1 MTSFRVVVQDHL
13 NSFRTILIGFAV
25 LILLGAFLLNLPV
38 ASADRQ
44 SVPFLNALFTSASA
58 ACVTGLVVYDTATQW
73 SLFGRTVILILIQIG
88 GLGVVTAFVA
98 TMLLTGKRIGL
109 MQRIAMQDSVSAP
122 QVGGIIRFTSF
133 FLKGTLIIETLGALL
148 LLPLFAQEF
157 GLLQGLGYAVFHSVS
172 AFCNAGFDL
181 MGVQSPYSSLTAY
194 AGSAWVNIVICG
206 LIIVG
211 GLGFMSWNDLLKNQF
226 HFRSLR
232 LQTKM
237 ILVTTAILI
246 TVPFLV
252 FFFFGF
258 ADMPLKERILMS
270 FFQSVTP
277 RTAGFNTADYSKM
290 SDGLLLMT
298 VILMMIGGAP
308 GSTAGGMKVTTIAV
322 VALATHTYVRGREN
336 TNVFKRRLESQ
347 AIHNAFALFMLYLAL
362 LLSATFILD
371 LLEETP
377 LMPVMF
383 ECASALGTVGL
394 STGIT
399 PYLSAVSKIIL
410 ICLMFVG
417 RVGGLTL
424 TYAMVSIGSKGTA
437 KYPAEKLTV
446 G

>member
-1 MTSFRVVVQDHL
+1 MKNFRIMMQDHL
-13 NSFRTILIGFAV
+13 NSFRTILLGFVA
-25 LILLGAFLLNLPV
+25 LILLGALLLNLPA
-38 ASADRQ
+38 ASADGQ

-157 GLLQGLGYAVFHSVS
+157 GLLQGLGYAIFHSVS

-194 AGSAWVNIVICG
+194 AGSAWVNIVICS

-226 HFRSLR
+226 HFHSLR
-232 LQTKM
+232 LQTKL

-336 TNVFKRRLESQ
+336 TNAFKRRLESQ
-347 AIHNAFALFMLYLAL
+347 AIHNAFALFMLYLSL
-362 LLSATFILD
+362 LLGATFILD

-399 PYLSAVSKIIL
+399 PSLCAVSKIIL

-424 TYAMVSIGSKGTA
+424 TYAMVSIGSKETSR
-437 KYPAEKLTV
+437 YPAEKLTV